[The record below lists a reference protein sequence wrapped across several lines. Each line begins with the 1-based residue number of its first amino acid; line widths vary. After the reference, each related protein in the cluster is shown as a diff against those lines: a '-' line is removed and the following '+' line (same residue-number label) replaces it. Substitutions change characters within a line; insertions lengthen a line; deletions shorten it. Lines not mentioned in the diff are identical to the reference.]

1 MNRLLLAFIATLSLH
16 SAIAQS
22 GYRLDFKITGLRD
35 TVVNLGYYLSE
46 QSYRKDT
53 AQVDANGSFTFQGDK
68 SLPQGVYFLVLK
80 NSLQFQF
87 VLGEDQHF
95 SMTTDRA
102 DYIKN
107 MKVTG
112 DPDNEGYF
120 ENLNYSAARYREA
133 EPFVKVLR
141 DSMATADAKK
151 VAQDNYK
158 RIFDQVITRQ
168 NELMAKHPTWVSSRW
183 LQATRQ
189 IEVPEAPKDSN
200 GKVDSTFQ
208 YRYYRAHYFDY
219 FDLSDEAL
227 LRLPKPLYAE
237 KLKEYLDKLVPPH
250 PDSIFREVNNLVKKA
265 KKNPDT
271 YKWCVWTCLTHYGN
285 HRIMGLDEVY
295 VRLYDAYVA
304 NGEMDFWLDKN
315 MKQTVKEYVDKVRLS
330 LIGNTGPNLTMQDA
344 SLKPRS
350 LYDIKSTY
358 TILYFFRPTC
368 GHCREE
374 TPKLVEF
381 YNRNKKRFDLE
392 VFAVNTDSS
401 LADMKKFIAEMNVPW
416 ITVSGPRS
424 YVGPF
429 SKFYHADLTPT
440 IYILDN
446 RKKIIAKKIDIG
458 QFEDFLAR
466 HSKMNSKI

>member
-1 MNRLLLAFIATLSLH
+1 MKRLFLSLTATLLLHPAF
-16 SAIAQS
+16 AQS
-22 GYRLDFKITGLRD
+22 GYRLDFHVTGLKD

-53 AQVDANGSFTFQGDK
+53 AQVDAKGNFTFQGEK
-68 SLPQGVYFLVLK
+68 PLPQGVYFLVLK
-80 NSLQFQF
+80 NALQFQF
-87 VLGEDQHF
+87 VMGADQHF
-95 SMTTDRA
+95 SISTDRA
-102 DYIKN
+102 DYIN
-107 MKVTG
+107 TMRVTG
-112 DPDNEGYF
+112 DPDNEAYF
-120 ENLNYSAARYREA
+120 ESLNYSAARYREA
-133 EPFVKVLR
+133 EPYLKVLK
-141 DSMATADAKK
+141 DSTATADAKK

-158 RIFDQVITRQ
+158 RIFDQVIARQ
-168 NELMAKHPTWVSSRW
+168 NEITAQHPTWVSSRW

-189 IEVPEAPKDSN
+189 VEVPLPPKDEN

-227 LRLPKPLYAE
+227 LRLPRPLYAE
-237 KLKEYLDKLVPPH
+237 KLKEYLDKLVPQT
-250 PDSIFREVNNLVKKA
+250 PDSLFREINKLVARA

-271 YKWCVWTCLTHYGN
+271 YKWCVWTCITHYGS
-285 HRIMGLDEVY
+285 HPIMGLDEVY

-304 NGEMDFWLDKN
+304 TGEMDFWLDKK

-330 LIGNTGPNLTMQDA
+330 LIGNTGPNLTMQDVN
-344 SLKPRS
+344 LKPRS

-381 YNRNKKRFDLE
+381 YNQNKKRFDLE
-392 VFAVNTDSS
+392 VFAVDTDSS
-401 LADMKKFIAEMNVPW
+401 LADLKKFIGDLQIEWV
-416 ITVSGPRS
+416 TVSGPRS
-424 YVGPF
+424 YVGHF

-446 RKKIIAKKIDIG
+446 RKKIIAKKLGIE

-466 HSKMNSKI
+466 HSKRNSKI